1 MVTLSDILAVLIRH
15 VPRAVVPVPN
25 IAIALKVAPDA
36 VREAVGR
43 SEAEERVL
51 SWPEFDGLVMSI
63 QEAESHRLEL
73 YCPSDDQINPQ
84 GWRWLP
90 AGRVPR
96 EKPNRKLL
104 LTADVLG
111 VGEAELFAAHHPYM
125 PDDSP
130 AIARWLATQPKRIRR
145 TKLDWDEDRNRR
157 IEILREGR
165 HCERT
170 PRIRPVGVSRIWSS
184 ELEVP
189 GNPDCEVCR
198 GADLGLLG
206 YCLGCSRSGLDP
218 WLPEVTERDIRRL
231 GQMPKAGRL
240 AGGTGRRAS

>member
-1 MVTLSDILAVLIRH
+1 MVTVADIVAVLIRH
-15 VPRAVVPVPN
+15 VPRAVVPVSN
-25 IAIALKVAPDA
+25 VAIALKVDA
-36 VREAVGR
+36 ETVREAVGR
-43 SEAEERVL
+43 SEAEDRAL
-51 SWPEFDGLVMSI
+51 LWPEFDGLVMSI
-63 QEAESHRLEL
+63 REAESHRLEL
-73 YCPSDDQINPQ
+73 HCPSDDQINPQ

-90 AGRVPR
+90 AGRAPR
-96 EKPNRKLL
+96 EKPNRRLA

-111 VGEAELFAAHHPYM
+111 VGEAELIAGYHPYT

-130 AIARWLATQPKRIRR
+130 AIGHWLATQPKRIRK
-145 TKLDWDEDRNRR
+145 TKLDRDENRNRR

-170 PRIRPVGVSRIWSS
+170 PRIRAVGISRIWSAD
-184 ELEVP
+184 LEVP
-189 GNPDCEVCR
+189 GNPDCEVCG

-231 GQMPKAGRL
+231 GQLPKAGKL